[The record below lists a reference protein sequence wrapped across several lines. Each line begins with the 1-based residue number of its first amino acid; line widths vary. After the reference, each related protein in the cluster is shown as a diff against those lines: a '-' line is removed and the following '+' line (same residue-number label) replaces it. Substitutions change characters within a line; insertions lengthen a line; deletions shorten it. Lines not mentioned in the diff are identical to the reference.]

1 MNLILKKQFSCLCF
15 ALLASSTALANNKLS
30 IPPKVEATI
39 QQALQTFATP
49 GMAVGIV
56 YQGKTIHLKGYGLR
70 EINRS
75 QKVDE
80 KTLFRLASTSKAFT
94 AASIALLVD
103 EGKLNWQDKV
113 IDYLPEFKMQDHW
126 VTGEFTIK
134 DLLTHK
140 SGLVSGAGDS
150 MLWPEPSGFT
160 RKEIIHNLRYLTPAY
175 SFRNQ
180 YAYSNVLYIV
190 AGELVAKVSN
200 MPWAEFV
207 EQRIFKPL
215 NMRCYAGDIPANAR
229 ANIASAHGDNNG
241 KLFTIPRNAIL
252 GKETVSA
259 AAGGIVCNA
268 KSMVNWLKLLLN
280 QAKSAKNTV
289 TNNSE
294 ISEKELLFST
304 KQFQQLWH
312 SETLLP
318 ISEHAQDY
326 DHTFFKTYALGWRK
340 ANFLGYQ
347 LISHT
352 GTLSGYQAYIT
363 LIPELDLGVILLNNG
378 SNSGA
383 RAAVMQT
390 ILRTFI
396 TPEDNT
402 DWIAHYQAYRQLQ
415 QQKYLAKHK
424 KPQGSG
430 KVWYNLNA
438 YAGTYKDKWFG
449 KVTITET
456 MKKLRFSA
464 KKMPQLLGTLVPF
477 NQHSFVVNWD
487 NKNAANDALIN
498 FNTNV
503 EGKIVNFTMTPFTN
517 NVSVSHEYRDMLFL
531 RQQTE
536 K

>member
-1 MNLILKKQFSCLCF
+1 MNFILKKQLSCLCF
-15 ALLASSTALANNKLS
+15 TLLASSATLADNNELWIS
-30 IPPKVEATI
+30 PNIETTI
-39 QQALQTFATP
+39 KQALQAFSTP

-56 YQGKTIHLKGYGLR
+56 YQGKTLHLKGYGLR
-70 EINRS
+70 EINRPE
-75 QKVDE
+75 KIDD
-80 KTLFRLASTSKAFT
+80 KTLFRLASVSKAFT

-113 IDYLPEFKMQDHW
+113 TDYIPEFKMQDHW

-160 RKEIIHNLRYLTPAY
+160 RIEIIHNLRYLTPEY
-175 SFRNQ
+175 SFRSQ

-200 MPWAEFV
+200 MPWADFV
-207 EQRIFKPL
+207 EQHIFKPL
-215 NMRCYAGDIPANAR
+215 NMSCYAGDIPLNMR
-229 ANIASAHGDNNG
+229 TNIASAHGDNNG
-241 KLFTIPRNAIL
+241 ELFIIPRNAIL

-259 AAGGIVCNA
+259 PAGGIVCNA
-268 KSMVNWLKLLLN
+268 KSMINWLKLLLN
-280 QAKSAKNTV
+280 QAKNIKNSALNNGDSRETV
-289 TNNSE
+289 T
-294 ISEKELLFST
+294 LFST
-304 KQFQQLWH
+304 EQFKQLWH

-318 ISEHAQDY
+318 ISEHAQNY
-326 DHTFFKTYALGWRK
+326 DQTFFKTYALGWRK

-347 LISHT
+347 LVSHT
-352 GTLSGYQAYIT
+352 GTLSGYQAYIA
-363 LIPELDLGVILLNNG
+363 LIPKLELGVILLNNG

-390 ILRTFI
+390 ILRAFI
-396 TPEDNT
+396 NPEDNT
-402 DWIAHYQAYRQLQ
+402 NWVTHYQAYRQLQ
-415 QQKYLAKHK
+415 QQKYLAKHQ

-430 KVWYNLNA
+430 KVWYDLNA

-456 MKKLRFSA
+456 MKTLYFSA
-464 KKMPQLLGTLVPF
+464 EKMPQLHGTLIPF

-487 NKNAANDALIN
+487 NKNAANDALLS
-498 FNTNV
+498 FKTNITGEV
-503 EGKIVNFTMTPFTN
+503 THFTMTPYTN
-517 NVSVSHEYRDMLFL
+517 NVSISHEYRDMIFL
-531 RQQTE
+531 RHTE
-536 K
+536 